1 MAALPPGASVA
12 TLTIVG
18 GGSMGI
24 NDMRP
29 SSETERKV
37 FGCSLIIKGIVA
49 GGALSKLK
57 PSLPFGMAAVN
68 GASMRDKSR
77 DEIVAACK
85 AAATKG
91 GDIVL
96 QLVYPPAGYEPE
108 EDEEEE
114 EEED

>member
-49 GGALSKLK
+49 GGAPSRAVDGNTNQVFLGGSCSHTDVLSGGAWWQVDMQA
-57 PSLPFGMAAVN
+57 SYQVN
-68 GASMRDKSR
+68 TVTLYNR
-77 DEIVAACK
+77 
-85 AAATKG
+85 
-91 GDIVL
+91 
-96 QLVYPPAGYEPE
+96 
-108 EDEEEE
+108 
-114 EEED
+114 